1 MTEPHYVRFARALA
15 LASTLGGVAGCGA
28 STTLPESDAAAGNDA
43 ASVSDA
49 ATLDDAAIVADAGSD
64 VDAFFDCTT
73 CTCGLTADDAGVP
86 FCSGQATLTC
96 GCAAVGPLAP
106 PDLPALA

>member
-15 LASTLGGVAGCGA
+15 LVTAFGAPGCGTA
-28 STTLPESDAAAGNDA
+28 TTLPEGDSGAPNDA
-43 ASVSDA
+43 ATIADSG
-49 ATLDDAAIVADAGSD
+49 ADAGAS
-64 VDAFFDCTT
+64 FDCTT

-86 FCSGQATLTC
+86 FCTGDAVITC

>member
-1 MTEPHYVRFARALA
+1 MTEPHYVRVARALA
-15 LASTLGGVAGCGA
+15 LLGALGTAPGCGLASTPPQG
-28 STTLPESDAAAGNDA
+28 DAAAANDA
-43 ASVSDA
+43 D
-49 ATLDDAAIVADAGSD
+49 TMADASSD
-64 VDAFFDCTT
+64 VDAAIDCTT

-86 FCSGQATLTC
+86 FCSGQATLSC